1 MAIEVKFRRG
11 TSAQHSTFTG
21 NTGEVTVDTTLNT
34 LRVHDG
40 STVAGHRVALY
51 TDLGAAAN
59 LQSISSDLIPSS
71 NSTYDLGSSENWWRS
86 LYLSGNTIFLGGTRI
101 TKQEDGSIRIA
112 DSANND
118 VSLQVST
125 LSVTANTATTLSG
138 NVNITNLILENVLGT
153 QYGGTGLSSFTTN
166 GVLFG
171 ANTSTLSF
179 ATGTNGEVMQIGSDG
194 VPTFDDV
201 DGGTF

>member
-1 MAIEVKFRRG
+1 M
-11 TSAQHSTFTG
+11 
-21 NTGEVTVDTTLNT
+21 
-34 LRVHDG
+34 
-40 STVAGHRVALY
+40 
-51 TDLGAAAN
+51 
-59 LQSISSDLIPSS
+59 
-71 NSTYDLGSSENWWRS
+71 
-86 LYLSGNTIFLGGTRI
+86 
-101 TKQEDGSIRIA
+101 
-112 DSANND
+112 
-118 VSLQVST
+118 
-125 LSVTANTATTLSG
+125 
-138 NVNITNLILENVLGT
+138 LGT

>member
-1 MAIEVKFRRG
+1 MSIEVKFRRG
-11 TSAQHSTFTG
+11 TTAQHSTFTG

-34 LRVHDG
+34 LRVHD
-40 STVAGHRVALY
+40 STTAGGHRVALF

-59 LQSISSDLIPSS
+59 LESIPSSVIPSS
-71 NSTYDLGSSENWWRS
+71 NVTYDLGSTEKSWRD
-86 LYLSGNTIFLGGTRI
+86 LYLSGNTIFLGGNQI
-101 TKQEDGSIRIA
+101 TKEDDGSIRFA
-112 DSANND
+112 DNANND
-118 VSLQVST
+118 VSLQVAT
-125 LSVTANTATTLSG
+125 INVTSNTTTTISG
-138 NVNITNLILENVLGT
+138 NVTITNLILQNVLGT

-179 ATGTNGEVMQIGSDG
+179 ATGTSGEVMQIASDG
-194 VPTFDDV
+194 VPSFANM